1 MSRFSSSET
10 LNIGRGAVCGVTSD
24 DDVMAGNIAIDP
36 TEPGWPWTEDDVRAW
51 TVQTAGVLFD
61 TLIDGSTDPVIRRP
75 TAQQLEVWRTEA
87 WTEDGTD
94 PVDLLEEIADT
105 VCAYP
110 FGNAHPRFSAWVNS
124 PPHPL
129 AAMSAGIAAALNPS
143 VAGGNHAAVHLE
155 HQVVRWFCEELG
167 WPTPA
172 GGQFVSGG
180 SAAALTALTVARH
193 HALAALGVD
202 DRSHGLSQLECVP
215 RVYASA
221 EAHSCHIK
229 AVEALGI
236 GSAHITRIPT
246 DAHHRMRPADLDAQL
261 TKDSGNGILPVA
273 VIASAGTVNTGAVDP
288 LAAIADVC
296 TRYDVWFHVDAAYGG
311 PPVLLLDDWVAERAG
326 LARADSVAIDP
337 HKWLYIPV
345 DAGLVLFQ
353 NAAKARDTF
362 SLVPDYLRTGGDPAE
377 PIWFSEFGLEQ
388 TRPFRAL
395 KVWTA
400 LKHLGR
406 HRVRNL
412 IARDIAVAAALHGTL
427 SAADDFDVLAYGLSV
442 VCFRHHPAGIDPGHL
457 DDHNQVLLQDVQKR
471 GDAFIAGTSVHG
483 HFALRACIVN
493 PSTTTAHTDA
503 LLTEIRAASK
513 RIG

>member
-1 MSRFSSSET
+1 
-10 LNIGRGAVCGVTSD
+10 
-24 DDVMAGNIAIDP
+24 MADNTAIDP
-36 TEPGWPWTEDDVRAW
+36 SEPGWRWNEDEVRAW
-51 TVQTAGVLFD
+51 TIQAAGVLFD
-61 TLIDGSTDPVIRRP
+61 TLVDGGADPVIRRP

-87 WTEDGTD
+87 WAESGTD
-94 PVDLLEEIADT
+94 PADLLDEIADT

-129 AAMSAGIAAALNPS
+129 ATMSAGIAAALNPS

-172 GGQFVSGG
+172 GGQFVSGA

-202 DRSHGLSQLECVP
+202 DRSRGLSQLTCVP
-215 RVYASA
+215 RVYAST
-221 EAHSCHIK
+221 EAHSCHTK

-246 DAHHRMRPADLDAQL
+246 DADHRMRPADLDAQL
-261 TKDSGNGILPVA
+261 TKDTRNGILPVA

-296 TRYDVWFHVDAAYGG
+296 MRHEVWLHVDAAYGG
-311 PPVLLLDDWVAERAG
+311 PPVLLLEDWTDERAG
-326 LARADSVAIDP
+326 LARAASVAIDP
-337 HKWLYIPV
+337 HKWLYVPV

-353 NAAKARDTF
+353 DTSHARDTF
-362 SLVPDYLRTGGDPAE
+362 SLVPEYLRAGGDPAE

-395 KVWTA
+395 KAWTA

-406 HRVRNL
+406 HRTRTL
-412 IARDIAVAAALHGTL
+412 IARDIAVAAVLRDTVT
-427 SAADDFDVLAYGLSV
+427 AADDFDLLAYGLSV
-442 VCFRHHPAGIDPGHL
+442 VCFRHHPAGIESDRL
-457 DDHNQVLLQDVQKR
+457 DAHNQLLLQDVQKR
-471 GDAFIAGTSVHG
+471 GDAFIAGTTVHG
-483 HFALRACIVN
+483 HFAMRACIVN

-503 LLTEIRAASK
+503 LLAEIRSAAAR
-513 RIG
+513 RIE